1 MTTRMRADLL
11 LVERGL
17 FASRAQAQAAIA
29 AGRVTANA
37 VAVRRP
43 ADEIQ
48 VDAVL
53 EASAAH
59 PWVSRGGLKLIAAL
73 DHFGFDPAGRVC
85 LDVGASTG
93 GFSDVLIARGARRVY
108 AVDVGHGQLHE
119 RLRDRQQLVSLEGTD
134 IRSLSATQLEEPPAL
149 VVIDVSF
156 ISLTRVLPPALALVA
171 SRGEL
176 IALIKP
182 QFESGPHHLKKGIVR
197 DPAVHAAVCQ
207 RLAGVV
213 SDLGWHVAGII
224 PSPSGGRGRNHE
236 FLLGAQRD

>member
-1 MTTRMRADLL
+1 MTARMRADLL

-17 FASRAQAQAAIA
+17 FASRAQAQAAIV
-29 AGRVTANA
+29 AGRVTADA
-37 VAVRRP
+37 AAVRRP
-43 ADEIQ
+43 ADEIP

-53 EASAAH
+53 EASAEH
-59 PWVSRGGLKLIAAL
+59 PWVSRGGLKLVAAL

-134 IRSLSATQLEEPPAL
+134 IRSLAESQLEEPPDL

-156 ISLTRVLPPALALVA
+156 ISLTRVLPPALALLA
-171 SRGEL
+171 GRGEL
-176 IALIKP
+176 VALIKP
-182 QFESGPHHLKKGIVR
+182 QFESGRQHLKKGIVR
-197 DPAVHAAVCQ
+197 DPAVHAAICQ

-213 SDLGWHVAGII
+213 DSLGWDVAGII
-224 PSPSGGRGRNHE
+224 PSPLGGPGRNHE
-236 FLLGAQRD
+236 FLLGARRD